1 MIEWTNE
8 LRAQIGS
15 SSRAILTY
23 LGVNGYP
30 VAVPLR
36 FTFDPEQHRFMLPKP
51 AGSPPTLEGDR
62 ASLTLLRYDPEM
74 ANERYTPFYGQLEEQ
89 IDTWLFTPS
98 RVVIQQWGRR
108 RDR

>member
-30 VAVPLR
+30 VALPLPFAFDAENER
-36 FTFDPEQHRFMLPKP
+36 FALPMP
-51 AGSPPTLEGDR
+51 TGYPPTSDVDR

-74 ANERYTPFYGQLEEQ
+74 ANERYIPFYGQLDEQ
-89 IDTWLFTPS
+89 GDTWLFIPS
-98 RVVIQQWGRR
+98 RVVIQQWRGRR
-108 RDR
+108 E

>member
-8 LRAQIGS
+8 LREQIGS

-30 VAVPLR
+30 VALPLP
-36 FTFDPEQHRFMLPKP
+36 FTFDSEKQCFMLPM
-51 AGSPPTLEGDR
+51 PTGYPSIAEVNR
-62 ASLTLLRYDPEM
+62 VSLTLLRYDPEM
-74 ANERYTPFYGQLEEQ
+74 ANERYIPFYGQLEEQ
-89 IDTWLFTPS
+89 GGVWLFTPS

-108 RDR
+108 